1 MSKLGIIFKIIS
13 FFFRCRETQLEQNI
27 TTTHWREAVAI
38 LNLRTAAVLFLI
50 ESQTD
55 TGSLFGINSHLN
67 MWEKACSARRLYVD
81 VTKIKRWGP
90 NPSGIWLPWKP
101 ASPCSKLAL
110 QTANVTW
117 SRDLQPFWV
126 RGSAGSTAHQA
137 KYSIIALLRGT
148 FRAYTHKCIPYVC
161 TTYLTFTNRIFDW
174 ESNVETW
181 FPL

>member
-81 VTKIKRWGP
+81 VTKIKR
-90 NPSGIWLPWKP
+90 
-101 ASPCSKLAL
+101 
-110 QTANVTW
+110 
-117 SRDLQPFWV
+117 
-126 RGSAGSTAHQA
+126 
-137 KYSIIALLRGT
+137 
-148 FRAYTHKCIPYVC
+148 
-161 TTYLTFTNRIFDW
+161 
-174 ESNVETW
+174 
-181 FPL
+181 